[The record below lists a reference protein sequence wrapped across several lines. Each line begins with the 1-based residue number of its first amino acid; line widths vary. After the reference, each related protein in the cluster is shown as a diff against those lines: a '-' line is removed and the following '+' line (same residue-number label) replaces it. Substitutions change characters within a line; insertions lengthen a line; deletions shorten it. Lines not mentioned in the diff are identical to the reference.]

1 VSSFSFSL
9 LHQDHDARAGRITTP
24 HGVIDT
30 PAFMPVGTQGA
41 VKAVTARDL
50 EDVGASI
57 ILGNT
62 YHLMLRPGAELVAR
76 RGGLHRFVGWSRPI
90 LTDSG
95 GYQVFSLATRRK
107 IAETGVEFRSHLDG
121 SLHMLTPERAVEI
134 QAALGSDIAM
144 VLDECPA
151 LPATDADLETSLML
165 TARWARRCR
174 ERFLAL
180 KAGDLGA
187 PEGVAMSSVPVSNL
201 GQAQFGIVQ
210 GGTSA
215 ALRVR
220 SAELTLEVGFEGY
233 AIGGLSVGEPNEE
246 MYKVIEATAP
256 VLPRDRPR
264 YLMGVGTPIDLIEAV
279 ARGIDMFDCV
289 LPTRN
294 ARNGQLFTSAGPV
307 NIRNARYAEDDGP
320 PDPECNCYT
329 CRSFSRAYL
338 RHLFVTGEMTGG
350 TLNTLHN
357 LHFYLDTM
365 SRIRKAIAFGTFEK
379 FRQDFHRTY
388 SLRPLTP

>member
-1 VSSFSFSL
+1 VPNFSFRL
-9 LHQDHDARAGRITTP
+9 IHRDGGARGGRITTP
-24 HGVIDT
+24 HGEIDT

-41 VKAVTARDL
+41 VKAMTARDL

-62 YHLMLRPGAELVAR
+62 YHLLLRPGPDLIAR
-76 RGGLHRFVGWSRPI
+76 RGGLHRFIGWSRPI

-95 GYQVFSLATRRK
+95 GYQIFSLASRRK
-107 IAETGVEFRSHLDG
+107 IQEFGVEFRSHLDG
-121 SLHMLTPERAVEI
+121 SLHELTPERAVEV

-151 LPATDADLETSLML
+151 LPATDADLEQSLLL
-165 TARWARRCR
+165 TARWAKRGRA
-174 ERFLAL
+174 RFLEL
-180 KAGDLGA
+180 KEGGSRTDL
-187 PEGVAMSSVPVSNL
+187 PVVSVSNP

-215 ALRVR
+215 ALRAL

-233 AIGGLSVGEPNEE
+233 AIGGVSVGEPDEE
-246 MYKVIEATAP
+246 IYKVIEATTP
-256 VLPRDRPR
+256 LLPEDRPR
-264 YLMGVGTPIDLIEAV
+264 YLMGVGTPIDLIEGI
-279 ARGIDMFDCV
+279 ARGVDIFDCV

-294 ARNGQLFTSAGPV
+294 ARNGQLFTSEGPL
-307 NIRNARYAEDDGP
+307 NIKNARYAEDDRP
-320 PDPECNCYT
+320 ADPACACYT
-329 CRSFSRAYL
+329 CRTFSRAYL
-338 RHLFVTGEMTGG
+338 RHLFLTGEMTGG
-350 TLNTLHN
+350 ALNTLHN
-357 LHFYLDTM
+357 LYFYLDTM